1 MKKMIVKGKQTLSGE
16 VTVGG
21 AKNSTV
27 ALIPAAILADTVVR
41 FDSVP
46 DILDVHNLMII
57 LKSMNVSSHFGHG
70 ELMIDPTEIKK
81 APLPGKAIRSLRASY
96 YFMGAL
102 LGRFGEA
109 IVDFPGGDNIGPRPI
124 DQHIKGFEALGAKVV
139 EEKDKV
145 YIKTGPEGLKGA
157 RIFFDLVSVGATVNV
172 LLAAVKAKGTT
183 IIENA
188 AKEPEI
194 VDLATFLNNMGAKI
208 RGAGTSKITIEGVKY
223 LHKAMIEVIP
233 DRIEAGTYIIL
244 GSLLGKD
251 LIIQNVIKEHLTSL
265 ISKLQEI
272 GVQIKIE
279 ENNIIINKAE
289 KLSSFNITTLIYPG
303 FPTDLAQPM
312 SVLMTQ
318 CDGTSI
324 LEETIHSN
332 RMGQVPY
339 LNSMGADITV
349 KNQMAFIKGKTPLFG
364 NDVTASDLRA
374 GASLIIA
381 GLIAKGTTKISDI
394 EHILRGYE
402 HIVEKLT
409 QVGANIKIITEET

>member
-1 MKKMIVKGKQTLSGE
+1 MQKIVIQGGNTLSG
-16 VTVGG
+16 TIPISG
-21 AKNSTV
+21 AKNSAV
-27 ALIPAAILADTVVR
+27 ALIPAAILCDEETTIY
-41 FDSVP
+41 SVP
-46 DILDVHNLMII
+46 EISDRDNLIKII
-57 LKSMNVSSHFGHG
+57 EKLNGKVQVDKDTLHIDTKNIENVFIPEELSS
-70 ELMIDPTEIKK
+70 K
-81 APLPGKAIRSLRASY
+81 LRASY

-102 LGRFGEA
+102 LGRNKYVEIA
-109 IVDFPGGDNIGPRPI
+109 LPGGCKIGNRKI
-124 DQHIKGFEALGAKVV
+124 DFHLKGFKALGATII
-139 EEKDKV
+139 EEENKYIIKADKLVGNKV
-145 YIKTGPEGLKGA
+145 Y
-157 RIFFDLVSVGATVNV
+157 FDFASVGATINV
-172 LLAAVKAKGTT
+172 MLAAVKAEGTT
-183 IIENA
+183 VINNA

-194 VDLATFLNNMGAKI
+194 VNVATFLNNMGAKI

-244 GSLLGKD
+244 GALLGKD

-279 ENNIIINKAE
+279 ENNILINKAE
-289 KLSSFNITTLIYPG
+289 KLNSFNITTLIYPG

-402 HIVEKLT
+402 HIVEKLSN
-409 QVGANIKIITEET
+409 VGANIKIIEE

>member
-1 MKKMIVKGKQTLSGE
+1 MQKIVIQGGNTLSGIIPIS
-16 VTVGG
+16 G
-21 AKNSTV
+21 AKNSAV
-27 ALIPAAILADTVVR
+27 ALIPAAILCDEETTIY
-41 FDSVP
+41 SVP
-46 DILDVHNLMII
+46 EISDRDNLIKII
-57 LKSMNVSSHFGHG
+57 EKLNGKVQVDKDTLHMDTKNIENVFIPEELSS
-70 ELMIDPTEIKK
+70 K
-81 APLPGKAIRSLRASY
+81 LRASY

-102 LGRFGEA
+102 LGRNKYVEIA
-109 IVDFPGGDNIGPRPI
+109 LPGGCKIGNRKI
-124 DQHIKGFEALGAKVV
+124 DFHLKGFKALGATII
-139 EEKDKV
+139 EEENKYIIKADKLVGNKV
-145 YIKTGPEGLKGA
+145 Y
-157 RIFFDLVSVGATVNV
+157 FDFASVGATINV
-172 LLAAVKAKGTT
+172 MLAAVKAEGTT
-183 IIENA
+183 VINNA

-194 VDLATFLNNMGAKI
+194 VNVATFLNNMGAKI

-244 GSLLGKD
+244 GALLGKD

-279 ENNIIINKAE
+279 ENNILINKAE
-289 KLSSFNITTLIYPG
+289 KLNSFNITTLIYPG

-349 KNQMAFIKGKTPLFG
+349 KNQMAFIKGKTLLFG

-374 GASLIIA
+374 GAALIIA

-402 HIVEKLT
+402 HIVEKLSK
-409 QVGANIKIITEET
+409 VGANIKIIEEV

>member
-1 MKKMIVKGKQTLSGE
+1 MQKIIIQGGNTLSG
-16 VTVGG
+16 TISISG
-21 AKNSTV
+21 AKNSAV
-27 ALIPAAILADTVVR
+27 ALIPAAILCDEETTIY
-41 FDSVP
+41 SVP
-46 DILDVHNLMII
+46 EISDRDNLIKII
-57 LKSMNVSSHFGHG
+57 EKLNGKVQVDKDTLHIDSRNIENVYIPEELSS
-70 ELMIDPTEIKK
+70 K
-81 APLPGKAIRSLRASY
+81 LRASY

-102 LGRFGEA
+102 LGRNKYVE
-109 IVDFPGGDNIGPRPI
+109 ISLPGGCKIGNRKI
-124 DQHIKGFEALGAKVV
+124 DFHLKGFKALGATII
-139 EEKDKV
+139 EEENKYIIKADKLVGNKV
-145 YIKTGPEGLKGA
+145 Y
-157 RIFFDLVSVGATVNV
+157 FDFASVGATINV
-172 LLAAVKAKGTT
+172 MLAAVKAEGTT
-183 IIENA
+183 IINNA

-194 VDLATFLNNMGAKI
+194 VNVATFLNNMGAKI
-208 RGAGTSKITIEGVKY
+208 RGAGTSKITIEGVNY
-223 LHKAMIEVIP
+223 LHKAMVEVIP

-244 GSLLGKD
+244 GA
-251 LIIQNVIKEHLTSL
+251 LIGERLTIKNVIKEHLTSL

-272 GVQIKIE
+272 GVKIE
-279 ENNIIINKAE
+279 SDENDIIINKADR
-289 KLSSFNITTLIYPG
+289 LASFNITTLIYPG

-312 SVLMTQ
+312 TVLMTQ

-349 KNQMAFIKGKTPLFG
+349 KNQMAFIKGKTPLYG

-402 HIVEKLT
+402 HIVEKLSN
-409 QVGANIKIITEET
+409 VGANIKIIEE

>member
-1 MKKMIVKGKQTLSGE
+1 MQKIVIQGGNTLSG
-16 VTVGG
+16 TIPISG
-21 AKNSTV
+21 AKNSAV
-27 ALIPAAILADTVVR
+27 ALIPAAILCDEETTIY
-41 FDSVP
+41 SVP
-46 DILDVHNLMII
+46 EISDRDNLIKIIEKLNGKVQLDKDTLHIDTKNIE
-57 LKSMNVSSHFGHG
+57 NVFIPEELSS
-70 ELMIDPTEIKK
+70 K
-81 APLPGKAIRSLRASY
+81 LRASY

-102 LGRFGEA
+102 LGRNKYVEIA
-109 IVDFPGGDNIGPRPI
+109 LPGGCKIGNRKI
-124 DQHIKGFEALGAKVV
+124 DFHLKGFKALGATII
-139 EEKDKV
+139 EEENKYIIKADKLVGNKV
-145 YIKTGPEGLKGA
+145 Y
-157 RIFFDLVSVGATVNV
+157 FDFASVGATINV
-172 LLAAVKAKGTT
+172 MLAAVKAEGTT
-183 IIENA
+183 VINNA

-194 VDLATFLNNMGAKI
+194 VNVATFLNNMGAKI

-244 GSLLGKD
+244 GALLGKD

-279 ENNIIINKAE
+279 ENNILINKAE
-289 KLSSFNITTLIYPG
+289 KLNSFNITTLIYPG

-402 HIVEKLT
+402 HIVEKLSN
-409 QVGANIKIITEET
+409 VGANIKIIEE